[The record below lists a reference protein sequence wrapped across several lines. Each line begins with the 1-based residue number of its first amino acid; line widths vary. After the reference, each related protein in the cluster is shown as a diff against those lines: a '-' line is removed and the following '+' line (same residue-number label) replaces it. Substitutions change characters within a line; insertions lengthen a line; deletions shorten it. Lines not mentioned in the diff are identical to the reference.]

1 MMKTSKHV
9 NLDIVIITKDQGW
22 NVRRLIESVL
32 RETEGRPGTEIL
44 LVDSASSDD
53 TVDVASEYPIRVIR
67 LGKRQRLTA
76 AAGRHAGLSQTSG
89 DIVLFLDGDMELRHG
104 WIEAALGL
112 FARRP
117 DIAVI
122 AGQVIDQP
130 IRACCLRAVEPI
142 GEIQRTSF
150 TEVAHGGGAAAYRR
164 SVLDRVGS
172 FNPYLFSDE
181 EPELCLRIRHAGYRI
196 VRLERPIADHYSDPS
211 GAISTLFGR
220 RRRNLYLGPGQAL
233 RIHLGSG
240 LLFPYARE
248 RGFGLVPVAGL
259 MLGVA
264 TLGMSLLFR
273 QPRWV
278 AFWLGVV
285 AMLFAADV
293 ARKRSMYRA
302 LFTMVQRLV
311 FAEGTVKGFVGS
323 PSDPSRFPCMIE
335 VIK

>member
-1 MMKTSKHV
+1 MKTDMQMS
-9 NLDIVIITKDQGW
+9 LDVVIITKDQGW

-32 RETEGRPGTEIL
+32 RETEGRPGTEII

-67 LGKRQRLTA
+67 LSKRQRLTA
-76 AAGRHAGLSQTSG
+76 AAGRHAGLSQTGG
-89 DIVLFLDGDMELRHG
+89 DVVLFLDGDMELRRG
-104 WIEAALGL
+104 WIDAALGL

-122 AGQVIDQP
+122 SGEVIDQP
-130 IRACCLRAVEPI
+130 IRARCLRAVESV
-142 GEIQRTSF
+142 GEIQRASF
-150 TEVAHGGGAAAYRR
+150 SEVTHGGGAAAYRR

-196 VRLERPIADHYSDPS
+196 VRLDRPIADHYSDPS

-248 RGFGLVPVAGL
+248 RGFGLLPVAGL
-259 MLGVA
+259 ALGVA
-264 TLGMSLLFR
+264 TLGMSLVFR
-273 QPRWV
+273 QPRWA
-278 AFWLGVV
+278 AFWLGIV
-285 AMLFAADV
+285 ATLFVADA

-323 PSDPSRFPCMIE
+323 PADPSRFPCMIE

>member
-1 MMKTSKHV
+1 MKTGAQV
-9 NLDIVIITKDQGW
+9 NLDVVIITKNQGW

-32 RETEGRPGTEIL
+32 FETEDRPGTEII

-53 TVDVASEYPIRVIR
+53 TVEVASEYPIRVIR

-76 AAGRHAGLSQTSG
+76 AAGRHAGLSQTHG
-89 DIVLFLDGDMELRHG
+89 DIVLFLDGDMELRGG
-104 WIEAALGL
+104 WIDSALGL

-122 AGQVIDQP
+122 SGQVVDQP
-130 IRACCLRAVEPI
+130 IHARSLHAVEPV
-142 GEIQRTSF
+142 GEIQRAAFS
-150 TEVAHGGGAAAYRR
+150 EVTHGGGAAAYRR

-196 VRLERPIADHYSDPS
+196 VRLDRPIADHYSDPS

-220 RRRNLYLGPGQAL
+220 RKRNLYLGPGQAL

-240 LLFPYARE
+240 LLVPYARE

-259 MLGVA
+259 ALGMTMLGA
-264 TLGMSLLFR
+264 SLIFR
-273 QPRWV
+273 QPRWM
-278 AFWLGVV
+278 ALWLGVI
-285 AMLFAADV
+285 ATLFAAD
-293 ARKRSMYRA
+293 ATRKRSLYRA

-311 FAEGTVKGFVGS
+311 FAEGTVKGFIGS
-323 PSDPSRFPCMIE
+323 PADPSRFPCMIE

>member
-1 MMKTSKHV
+1 MKTEKHV
-9 NLDIVIITKDQGW
+9 NLDVVIITKDQGW

-32 RETEGRPGTEIL
+32 YETTDRSGTEII

-53 TVDVASEYPIRVIR
+53 TVEIASDYPIRVIR

-89 DIVLFLDGDMELRHG
+89 DFVLFLDGDMELRRG
-104 WIEAALGL
+104 WIDAALGL

-117 DIAVI
+117 DFAVI
-122 AGQVIDQP
+122 SGEVIDQP
-130 IRACCLRAVEPI
+130 IRAQAPRLDEPVGELQRA
-142 GEIQRTSF
+142 SF

-196 VRLERPIADHYSDPS
+196 VRLDRPIANHYSDPS

-248 RGFGLVPVAGL
+248 RGFGLVPAAGL
-259 MLGVA
+259 G
-264 TLGMSLLFR
+264 LGMAALGLSVILR
-273 QPRWV
+273 QPRWA
-278 AFWLGVV
+278 AFWIGIV
-285 AMLFAADV
+285 ATLFATDA
-293 ARKRSMYRA
+293 ARKRSIYRA

-323 PSDPSRFPCMIE
+323 PADPSRFPCMIE